1 LVKNTLKIIYFLIFL
16 IPVNQNNKKTLKNIN
31 LKLKKNQ
38 KLQKLQ
44 FNYTPKHG

>member
-31 LKLKKNQ
+31 LKLKK
-38 KLQKLQ
+38 KSK
-44 FNYTPKHG
+44 TSKITV